1 MFKNKSQLLI
11 THSQFLPSPPFP
23 LQGTQEVKSSVLF
36 CLLKK
41 NLLLQSYFM
50 CLSTRLF
57 SCPASRNKRATYPLN
72 ALSFPT
78 LHRPMGMSGTDSLEG
93 SRVAALIRKATVA
106 VTFLVTGIH
115 HTTQSN
121 ISRKR
126 MVVAHS
132 AGRASTVVWKARDGG
147 LVPAVMAGCSRVPYT
162 RKQRESR
169 LVLILYSQL
178 ESLVQS
184 GIPAPGM
191 VPHTFK
197 LVFPLQLVLSGTTI
211 TGTLRGMSKPS
222 QGTKRLTIATTS

>member
-1 MFKNKSQLLI
+1 
-11 THSQFLPSPPFP
+11 
-23 LQGTQEVKSSVLF
+23 
-36 CLLKK
+36 
-41 NLLLQSYFM
+41 M

-121 ISRKR
+121 ICRKR

-147 LVPAVMAGCSRVPYT
+147 LVPVVMAGCSRVPYT

-222 QGTKRLTIATTS
+222 QGTKRLTTATTS